1 MTNRTLACCVLLAF
15 ALVPVPKGTVLLSL
29 KKKVTSSDSQPVIG
43 EVDMIRRARSDR
55 ARSNPASVAAG
66 RGLS

>member
-15 ALVPVPKGTVLLSL
+15 ALVPIGAQPDPGTEELKLKLS
-29 KKKVTSSDSQPVIG
+29 KPMFIG
-43 EVDMIRRARSDR
+43 TPSDR
-55 ARSNPASVAAG
+55 ARSDPASVAAG